1 MANPKSET
9 GNRRWFASPTILA
22 IGVLGLLA
30 GAILIVA
37 GRWFSP
43 MVSAQQAMKEG
54 RLQVALIEYRS
65 AERRLAG
72 SAIVRRLL
80 PEVYDSAI
88 SSELAIMYSLKQY
101 DDVIDK
107 AGATGSPAARF
118 WAGCALFAKAD
129 IDVSD
134 KNRLNWMAQAQQ
146 EFRGAVAAEPDNFD
160 ARFNYE
166 LIAKLI
172 AGMKKDPTIERPK
185 DLQMLVPSSAQAPKK
200 VS

>member
-1 MANPKSET
+1 MASRAWFVSPKVVT
-9 GNRRWFASPTILA
+9 
-22 IGVLGLLA
+22 IGVLGLLT
-30 GAILIVA
+30 GALLIMA

-43 MVSAQQAMKEG
+43 MVSAQQAMKDG
-54 RLQVALIEYRS
+54 RLQEALLEYRN

-72 SAIVRRLL
+72 SSIVRRLL

-101 DDVIDK
+101 DEVIDK
-107 AGATGSPAARF
+107 AGASGSSAARF

-129 IDVSD
+129 VDISD

-146 EFRGAVAAEPDNFD
+146 EFRGAIDAEPDNFD

-166 LIAKLI
+166 LIARLI

>member
-1 MANPKSET
+1 MASRTRFVSAK
-9 GNRRWFASPTILA
+9 ALA
-22 IGVLGLLA
+22 AGLVGVLA
-30 GAILIVA
+30 GVALIMA
-37 GRWFSP
+37 GGWFGP
-43 MVSAQQAMKEG
+43 MVRAQRAMKDG
-54 RLQVALIEYRS
+54 RLQEALLDYRT

-72 SAIVRRLL
+72 SSIVRRLL
-80 PEVYDSAI
+80 PNVYDAAVSN
-88 SSELAIMYSLKQY
+88 ELAIMYSLKQY

-118 WAGCALFAKAD
+118 WAGCALFVKAD

-146 EFRGAVAAEPDNFD
+146 EFRGALEATPHDFD

-166 LIAKLI
+166 LTALLI
-172 AGMKKDPTIERPK
+172 ASMKKDPTIERPK
-185 DLQMLVPSSAQAPKK
+185 DLQLLVPSSAQAPKK